1 MFLTCNE
8 KLEKFTSSSL
18 KVFHVLLRNQFLWQ
32 VLRCFDVAT
41 FLSFYTRFKS
51 GDGKVRLFAFIKL
64 YNCFT
69 VNSTF
74 LSAFKSKRILV
85 DYLHLLNFI
94 IVSPLTLLFYQHSR
108 VKEYSL
114 TSPTHQMSIR
124 SLSQSTRFSF

>member
-1 MFLTCNE
+1 MEVCVFLTCNE

-51 GDGKVRLFAFIKL
+51 GDGKVRLFACIKL

-85 DYLHLLNFI
+85 DFANSPNVYHIFIAIYALLFLTPSKSRYLLNN
-94 IVSPLTLLFYQHSR
+94 V
-108 VKEYSL
+108 
-114 TSPTHQMSIR
+114 
-124 SLSQSTRFSF
+124 